1 MSIKKIIIMF
11 LVFGCNFLFA
21 QNDLENINNI
31 FKNAN
36 DLYNQGN
43 YIEAN
48 NLYLNL
54 ISSNVVSKDLYY
66 NLASSYYEINSNGYA
81 VLWYERA
88 LNISPFDKEIKNN
101 INKITERKDY
111 DSFYIIKDYDSFYII
126 AFYISLI
133 LFVFFSAFLFVL
145 FIKKKNI
152 NFLLLI
158 SSIILLVFSIYSYN
172 TIKSDYII
180 IIRNTNIYSGSSI
193 KSDIVSS
200 VYEGEKFR
208 VIKESS
214 NWYYVKGISK
224 GWINKEDLE
233 KI

>member
-1 MSIKKIIIMF
+1 MDIKKIIIMF
-11 LVFGCNFLFA
+11 LLFGCNLIFA

-36 DLYNQGN
+36 DLYNQGM

-88 LNISPFDKEIKNN
+88 LNIAPFDKEIKNN

-111 DSFYIIKDYDSFYII
+111 DSFYII

-133 LFVFFSAFLFVL
+133 LFVFFTAFLFLL
-145 FIKKKNI
+145 FIKKKNT
-152 NFLLLI
+152 NWLLLI
-158 SSIILLVFSIYSYN
+158 SSIVLFIFSIYSYN
-172 TIKSDYII
+172 AIKSDYII
-180 IIRNTNIYSGSSI
+180 IVRNTNIYSGSSV

-200 VYEGEKFR
+200 VYEGEKFK

-214 NWYYVKGISK
+214 NWYYVNGISK
-224 GWINKEDLE
+224 GWINKEYLE

>member
-11 LVFGCNFLFA
+11 LLFGCNFLFA

-54 ISSNVVSKDLYY
+54 VSSNVVSKDLYY

-88 LNISPFDKEIKNN
+88 LNIAPFDKEIKNN

-111 DSFYIIKDYDSFYII
+111 DSFYIIV
-126 AFYISLI
+126 FYISLV

-145 FIKKKNI
+145 FIKNKNI

-158 SSIILLVFSIYSYN
+158 ICIILIIFSIYSYN

-180 IIRNTNIYSGSSI
+180 IVKSSNIYSGSSI

-224 GWINKEDLE
+224 GWINKEYLE

>member
-11 LVFGCNFLFA
+11 LVFGCNFLFS

-36 DLYNQGN
+36 DLYNQGS

-111 DSFYIIKDYDSFYII
+111 DSFYII

-158 SSIILLVFSIYSYN
+158 SCVILIVFSIYLYK

>member
-11 LVFGCNFLFA
+11 LLFGCNFLFA

-54 ISSNVVSKDLYY
+54 VSSNVVSKDLYY

-88 LNISPFDKEIKNN
+88 LNIAPFDKEIKNN

-111 DSFYIIKDYDSFYII
+111 DSFYIIV
-126 AFYISLI
+126 FYISLV

-145 FIKKKNI
+145 FIKNKNI

-158 SSIILLVFSIYSYN
+158 ICIILIIFSIYSYN

-180 IIRNTNIYSGSSI
+180 IVKSSNIYSGSSL

-224 GWINKEDLE
+224 GWINKEYLE

>member
-1 MSIKKIIIMF
+1 MDIKKNIIMF
-11 LVFGCNFLFA
+11 LLFGCNLIFA

-36 DLYNQGN
+36 DLYNQGM

-54 ISSNVVSKDLYY
+54 VSSNVVSKDLYY

-88 LNISPFDKEIKNN
+88 LNIEPFDKEIKNN

-111 DSFYIIKDYDSFYII
+111 DSFYIIG
-126 AFYISLI
+126 FYISLV
-133 LFVFFSAFLFVL
+133 LFVFFTVFLFVS
-145 FIKKKNI
+145 FIKKKNT
-152 NFLLLI
+152 NWLLLI
-158 SSIILLVFSIYSYN
+158 VSAILLVFSIYSYN
-172 TIKSDYII
+172 TIKSDYVII
-180 IIRNTNIYSGSSI
+180 VKNTNIYSGSSL

-214 NWYYVKGISK
+214 NWYYVNGISK
-224 GWINKEDLE
+224 GWINKEYLE

>member
-36 DLYNQGN
+36 DLYNQGS

-88 LNISPFDKEIKNN
+88 LNISPFDKDIKNN
-101 INKITERKDY
+101 INKITER
-111 DSFYIIKDYDSFYII
+111 KDYDSFYII

-133 LFVFFSAFLFVL
+133 LFVFFSVFLFVL

-158 SSIILLVFSIYSYN
+158 SCVILIVFSIYLYK

>member
-36 DLYNQGN
+36 DLYNQGS

-111 DSFYIIKDYDSFYII
+111 DSFYII
-126 AFYISLI
+126 AFYISLV
-133 LFVFFSAFLFVL
+133 LFVFFSVFLFVL

-158 SSIILLVFSIYSYN
+158 SCVILIVFSIYLYK

>member
-1 MSIKKIIIMF
+1 MDIKKNIIMF
-11 LVFGCNFLFA
+11 LLFGCNLIFA

-36 DLYNQGN
+36 DLYNQGM

-54 ISSNVVSKDLYY
+54 INSNVVSKDLYY

-88 LNISPFDKEIKNN
+88 LNIAPFDKEIKNN

-111 DSFYIIKDYDSFYII
+111 DSFYII

-133 LFVFFSAFLFVL
+133 LFVFFTAFLFLL
-145 FIKKKNI
+145 FIKKKNT
-152 NFLLLI
+152 NWLLLI
-158 SSIILLVFSIYSYN
+158 SSIVLFIFSIYSYN
-172 TIKSDYII
+172 AIKSDYII
-180 IIRNTNIYSGSSI
+180 IVRNTNIYSGSSV

-200 VYEGEKFR
+200 VYEGEKFK

-214 NWYYVKGISK
+214 NWYYVNGISK
-224 GWINKEDLE
+224 GWINKEYLE

>member
-1 MSIKKIIIMF
+1 MF

-36 DLYNQGN
+36 DLYNQGS

-111 DSFYIIKDYDSFYII
+111 DSFYII

-133 LFVFFSAFLFVL
+133 LFVFFSVFLFVL

-158 SSIILLVFSIYSYN
+158 SCVILLVFSIYLYK

>member
-36 DLYNQGN
+36 DLYNQGS

-111 DSFYIIKDYDSFYII
+111 DSFYII

-133 LFVFFSAFLFVL
+133 LFVFFSVFLFL
-145 FIKKKNI
+145 
-152 NFLLLI
+152 
-158 SSIILLVFSIYSYN
+158 IILPI
-172 TIKSDYII
+172 
-180 IIRNTNIYSGSSI
+180 
-193 KSDIVSS
+193 
-200 VYEGEKFR
+200 
-208 VIKESS
+208 
-214 NWYYVKGISK
+214 
-224 GWINKEDLE
+224 
-233 KI
+233 

>member
-1 MSIKKIIIMF
+1 MCIKKFIIMF

-36 DLYNQGN
+36 DLYNKGS

-88 LNISPFDKEIKNN
+88 LNIEPFDKEIKNN

-111 DSFYIIKDYDSFYII
+111 DSFYII
-126 AFYISLI
+126 AFYISLV
-133 LFVFFSAFLFVL
+133 LFIFFSAFLFVL

-152 NFLLLI
+152 NLLLLLG
-158 SSIILLVFSIYSYN
+158 SVILLIFSIYSYN
-172 TIKSDYII
+172 TVKSDYII
-180 IIRNTNIYSGSSI
+180 IIKNTNMYSGSSV

-208 VIKESS
+208 IIKESS
-214 NWYYVKGISK
+214 NWYYVKGISR
-224 GWINKEDLE
+224 GWINKEFLE

>member
-36 DLYNQGN
+36 DLYNEGS

-111 DSFYIIKDYDSFYII
+111 DSFYII
-126 AFYISLI
+126 AFYISLV
-133 LFVFFSAFLFVL
+133 LFVFFSVFLFVL

-158 SSIILLVFSIYSYN
+158 SCVILLVFSIYLYK

>member
-36 DLYNQGN
+36 DLYNQGS

-111 DSFYIIKDYDSFYII
+111 DSFYII
-126 AFYISLI
+126 AFYISLV
-133 LFVFFSAFLFVL
+133 LFVFSVFLFVL

-152 NFLLLI
+152 NFLLLT
-158 SSIILLVFSIYSYN
+158 SSIIFLIFSIYSYN

>member
-1 MSIKKIIIMF
+1 MGIKKIIIMF
-11 LVFGCNFLFA
+11 LLFGGNFLFA

-31 FKNAN
+31 FKDAN
-36 DLYNQGN
+36 DLYNQGK

-111 DSFYIIKDYDSFYII
+111 DSFYIIG
-126 AFYISLI
+126 FYISLV

-180 IIRNTNIYSGSSI
+180 IIRNTNIYSGSSV

-214 NWYYVKGISK
+214 NWYYVNGISK
-224 GWINKEDLE
+224 GWINKEYLE

>member
-1 MSIKKIIIMF
+1 MCMKKIIIM
-11 LVFGCNFLFA
+11 LLLFGCNFLFA
-21 QNDLENINNI
+21 QNDLESINNI

-36 DLYNQGN
+36 DLYNQGQ

-111 DSFYIIKDYDSFYII
+111 DSFYIIG
-126 AFYISLI
+126 FYISLV
-133 LFVFFSAFLFVL
+133 LFIFFSAFLFVL

-152 NFLLLI
+152 NLLLLI
-158 SSIILLVFSIYSYN
+158 SSAILLIFSIYSYN
-172 TIKSDYII
+172 IIKSDYII
-180 IIRNTNIYSGSSI
+180 IIRNTNIYSGSSV

>member
-36 DLYNQGN
+36 DLYNEGS

-111 DSFYIIKDYDSFYII
+111 DSFYII

-158 SSIILLVFSIYSYN
+158 SCVILIVFSIYLYK

>member
-1 MSIKKIIIMF
+1 MDIKKIIII
-11 LVFGCNFLFA
+11 LLLFGCNLIFA

-36 DLYNQGN
+36 DLYNQGM

-88 LNISPFDKEIKNN
+88 LNIAPFDKEIKNN

-111 DSFYIIKDYDSFYII
+111 DSFYII
-126 AFYISLI
+126 AFYTSLI
-133 LFVFFSAFLFVL
+133 LFVFFTAFLFLL
-145 FIKKKNI
+145 FIKKKNT
-152 NFLLLI
+152 NWLLLI
-158 SSIILLVFSIYSYN
+158 SSIVLFIFSIYSYN
-172 TIKSDYII
+172 AIKSDYII
-180 IIRNTNIYSGSSI
+180 IVRNTNIYSGSSV

-200 VYEGEKFR
+200 VYEGEKFK

-214 NWYYVKGISK
+214 NWYYVNGISK
-224 GWINKEDLE
+224 GWINKEYLE

>member
-1 MSIKKIIIMF
+1 MF

-36 DLYNQGN
+36 DLYNQGS

-111 DSFYIIKDYDSFYII
+111 DSFYII

-133 LFVFFSAFLFVL
+133 LFVL

-224 GWINKEDLE
+224 GWINKEYLE

>member
-36 DLYNQGN
+36 DLYNQGS

-111 DSFYIIKDYDSFYII
+111 DSFYII

-133 LFVFFSAFLFVL
+133 LFVFFSVFLFVL

-158 SSIILLVFSIYSYN
+158 SCVILLVFSIYLYK

>member
-1 MSIKKIIIMF
+1 MDIKKNIIMF
-11 LVFGCNFLFA
+11 LLFGCNLIFA

-36 DLYNQGN
+36 DLYNQGM

-88 LNISPFDKEIKNN
+88 LNIAPFDKEIKNN

-111 DSFYIIKDYDSFYII
+111 DSFYII

-133 LFVFFSAFLFVL
+133 LFVFFTAFLFLL
-145 FIKKKNI
+145 FIKKKNT
-152 NFLLLI
+152 NWLLLI
-158 SSIILLVFSIYSYN
+158 SSIVLFIFSIYSYN
-172 TIKSDYII
+172 AIKSDYII
-180 IIRNTNIYSGSSI
+180 IVRNTNIYSGSSV

-200 VYEGEKFR
+200 VYEGEKFK

-214 NWYYVKGISK
+214 NWYYVNGISK
-224 GWINKEDLE
+224 GWINKEYLE

>member
-1 MSIKKIIIMF
+1 MSIKKNIIMF

-36 DLYNQGN
+36 DLYNQGS

-111 DSFYIIKDYDSFYII
+111 DSFYII

-133 LFVFFSAFLFVL
+133 LFVFFSVFLFVL

-158 SSIILLVFSIYSYN
+158 SCVILLVFSIYLYK

>member
-1 MSIKKIIIMF
+1 MDIKKIIII
-11 LVFGCNFLFA
+11 LLLFGCNLIFA

-36 DLYNQGN
+36 DLYNQGS

-88 LNISPFDKEIKNN
+88 LNIAPFDKEIKNN

-111 DSFYIIKDYDSFYII
+111 DSFYII

-133 LFVFFSAFLFVL
+133 LFVFFTAFLFLL
-145 FIKKKNI
+145 FIKKKNT
-152 NFLLLI
+152 NWLLLI
-158 SSIILLVFSIYSYN
+158 SSIVLFIFSIYSYN
-172 TIKSDYII
+172 AIKSDYII
-180 IIRNTNIYSGSSI
+180 IVRNTNIYSGSSV

-200 VYEGEKFR
+200 VYEGEKFK

-214 NWYYVKGISK
+214 NWYYVNGISK
-224 GWINKEDLE
+224 GWINKEYLE

>member
-1 MSIKKIIIMF
+1 MCMKKIIIM
-11 LVFGCNFLFA
+11 LLLFGCNFLFA
-21 QNDLENINNI
+21 QNDLESINNI

-36 DLYNQGN
+36 DLYNQGQ

-111 DSFYIIKDYDSFYII
+111 DSFYII
-126 AFYISLI
+126 AFYISLV

-152 NFLLLI
+152 NFLLLT
-158 SSIILLVFSIYSYN
+158 SSIIFLIFSIYSYN
-172 TIKSDYII
+172 IIKSDYII
-180 IIRNTNIYSGSSI
+180 IIRNTNIYSGSSV